1 MWDDWK
7 KSFDT
12 WEDRTAR
19 FFEVAL
25 KSPLV
30 LRPAAAALTAGLRAK
45 SAADKLATG
54 MVARLGLPTKVDQ
67 ERTLH
72 AIHRLESRLI
82 DLEEKL
88 ESERAENAILVEAL
102 ESRVVESRETNEL
115 SPSTP
120 SSAPRTP
127 RERVPEPAHAESRK

>member
-7 KSFDT
+7 KNFDT
-12 WEDRTAR
+12 WEDRTAKL
-19 FFEVAL
+19 FEVAL

-45 SAADKLATG
+45 AAADKLATS

-72 AIHRLESRLI
+72 AIHRLESRLM
-82 DLEEKL
+82 DVEEKL
-88 ESERAENAILVEAL
+88 DAERAKNAILVEELAGRDDKAL
-102 ESRVVESRETNEL
+102 APSSPAPSPARTPSRER
-115 SPSTP
+115 
-120 SSAPRTP
+120 A
-127 RERVPEPAHAESRK
+127 PEPAHAESRK

>member
-19 FFEVAL
+19 LFEVAL
-25 KSPLV
+25 KSPIV

-45 SAADKLATG
+45 AAADKLATG

-72 AIHRLESRLI
+72 AIHRLESRLM
-82 DLEEKL
+82 DVEEKL
-88 ESERAENAILVEAL
+88 DAERAKNAILVEELA
-102 ESRVVESRETNEL
+102 SRDSGDKSL
-115 SPSTP
+115 SPSSSP
-120 SSAPRTP
+120 SSSPPRAPT
-127 RERVPEPAHAESRK
+127 RERAPEPAHAESRK